1 MIRKFLLGTAMMA
14 GLATAALA
22 PASAQ
27 VATTTPAKVPSGT
40 YNVEPYHTRIV
51 FAVSHMGFT
60 TWYGNFTT
68 ASGALTFDPKSPA
81 KSALDI
87 SFPTDSISTT
97 NPKLDGELKSA
108 MWFDAAAYP
117 TITFKSTKIM
127 VTGHDKGIIEGDLT
141 FHGVTHP
148 VTLAAHFNGGGTNPL
163 DKKYTIGFDATGSL
177 SRADWGVKTY
187 EPLIGDKVELLL
199 SGAFEQQNQS

>member
-1 MIRKFLLGTAMMA
+1 MIRTILLGATFAA
-14 GLATAALA
+14 GLTTAALA

-27 VATTTPAKVPSGT
+27 VVTTNAAKVPGGT

-51 FAVSHMGFT
+51 FAVSHMGFS

-68 ASGALTFDPKSPA
+68 ASGTLTFDPKSPA

-87 SFPTDSISTT
+87 SFPTDSVSTT
-97 NPKLDGELKSA
+97 NTKLDGELKGPE
-108 MWFDAAAYP
+108 WFDAAQYP
-117 TITFKSTKIM
+117 TVTFKSTKIT
-127 VTGHDKGIIEGDLT
+127 VLSHNKGVIQGDLT

-148 VTLAAHFNGGGTNPL
+148 VTLVAHFNGGGTNPL

-177 SRADWGVKTY
+177 ARADFGVKTY

-199 SGAFEQQNQS
+199 SGAFEAQS